1 MFMVSIVQFHSVLV
15 SSVPPVPQAW
25 LRYTDEGEEGQW
37 RDRGHYSDVDTITDI
52 DNRK

>member
-1 MFMVSIVQFHSVLV
+1 MFMVSLVQFHSALV

-37 RDRGHYSDVDTITDI
+37 RDRSTLADTITVIDI
-52 DNRK
+52 DN

>member
-1 MFMVSIVQFHSVLV
+1 MFMVSLVQFHTALV

-37 RDRGHYSDVDTITDI
+37 RDRSTLAHTITVI
-52 DNRK
+52 DN